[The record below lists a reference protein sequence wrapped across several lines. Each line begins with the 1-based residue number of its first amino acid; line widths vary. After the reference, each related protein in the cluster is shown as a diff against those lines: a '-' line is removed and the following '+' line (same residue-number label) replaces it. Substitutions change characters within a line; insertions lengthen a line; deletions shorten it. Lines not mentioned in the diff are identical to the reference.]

1 MNNQEYN
8 VRLEIFNVNSDEP
21 VFLPYSIKQVNVVE
35 IVIIS
40 MIYLQK
46 SVCLMLL
53 KMLIS
58 KYSIYCQ
65 ELIKQDIYNGMKLVN
80 VNIDYKQVFVIIN
93 NVGIV
98 INADVNVKNW
108 LTKEYMIKG
117 SFGILVIVTLNAINH
132 VMLETI

>member
-46 SVCLMLL
+46 SVCLTLL

-80 VNIDYKQVFVIIN
+80 VNID
-93 NVGIV
+93 
-98 INADVNVKNW
+98 
-108 LTKEYMIKG
+108 
-117 SFGILVIVTLNAINH
+117 
-132 VMLETI
+132 

>member
-35 IVIIS
+35 ILIIS

>member
-35 IVIIS
+35 IVILS